1 MGPRLP
7 CLLLAS
13 LGACAGTEGR
23 VLWEERDAT
32 VVVEDAAP
40 AGPVDAGVL
49 VLTLSGETPTA
60 IFGGEEADKHLDVCP
75 ENQALIGYRGT
86 IESDVF
92 VNEDSAV
99 PVIGSLE
106 GVCATL
112 AVSGSGRVTTTEAGP
127 LPRRGMAESDPW
139 EQRCAKDEII
149 VAFSGNSGVAL
160 DRIGFTCSAW
170 QVWEDAGS
178 LTLTRGPLH
187 PLESAGGPGGGEFSD
202 GCPAGQLARGSAT
215 RAGSWVDAAGLICG
229 RLVVARE

>member
-1 MGPRLP
+1 MVTRLP
-7 CLLLAS
+7 CLALAT
-13 LGACAGTEGR
+13 LAACAGTEGR

-32 VVVEDAAP
+32 VVTEDAAP
-40 AGPVDAGVL
+40 VGPVDAGAL

-60 IFGGEEADKHLDVCP
+60 LFGGDEADKYVDVCP

-92 VNEDSAV
+92 VDEDSAV

-112 AVSGSGRVTTTEAGP
+112 SVSPAGKVTATEAGL
-127 LPRRGMAESDPW
+127 LPRRGLAEEDPW
-139 EQRCAKDEII
+139 EQRCAEDEII
-149 VAFSGNSGVAL
+149 VAFSGNSGIAL

-170 QVWEDAGS
+170 QVWEDGGTP
-178 LTLTRGPLH
+178 TLSRGPLH
-187 PLESAGGPGGGEFSD
+187 ALESAGGPGGGAFSD

-215 RAGSWVDAAGLICG
+215 RAGSWIDAAGLICG
-229 RLVVARE
+229 MPVVVRE